1 MNATKNAKAQKTTKE
16 SCCMPMQ
23 SIAYM
28 QQSIA
33 GLFWH
38 FDAVHIRAN
47 RTFRGGSMKKY
58 QLKSVASLTAI
69 AFLSLAAPA
78 YAQDAAAD
86 AAAEESEEYAG
97 LDAIVV
103 TASGRDRTQ
112 IETSVS
118 VTSLGADLIQD
129 FQPSSEAEVFKLLPG
144 IQVPGTSGPG
154 GNSNIAVR
162 GLPVATGGAPFVQLQ
177 EDGLPVVLFGDIQFG
192 NNDYWTR
199 FDATVANVEAVRGG
213 SATTFASQAPGAV
226 INYISHTGQK
236 EGGYVEAQSG
246 IDYRQLQLNFRYGA
260 PIGEDTYFHF
270 GGLYKTGR
278 GPLNAGYSLSESMQ
292 FKANFTKEFA
302 DGKGLV
308 RVFLKFADTQE
319 PNYTGA
325 PALATISGGKVTNV
339 RPFPGF
345 DGRKD
350 TNYSKLN
357 KQFLIYNLDN
367 QLETVDMDGISTNQK
382 SVGLQFEY
390 EFSDTFKITNNFR
403 GSDLKGSF
411 ASPFLGIAPTASI
424 LGSTVNGRVVRA
436 IRYASGPNAGQVY
449 TGTYLDNNVNVKTN
463 IRELGSLVDDL
474 TLTGKFDTG
483 FAEITARA
491 GFFYM
496 EQNIAM
502 DWHVNKSTREL
513 SGNSPSQLDLYD
525 SATLT
530 SVANKITNQGI
541 SGYNNNWGDCCA
553 RNYDLSYTNT
563 APYAQLVLDNDMFN
577 IDGSVRFERVRA
589 KGAAIGGGAEFNVT
603 SGGVQIPAIRAN
615 GRFEKLDYS
624 RSYTSWTAGALWKA
638 TGDLSIFGRASR
650 GGRFNSD
657 RQTLSNK
664 FRPDGSLCTRAQAT
678 ALLCTDGVTPS
689 VDFVNQYEI
698 GVKNRG
704 SLGDGRYTL
713 ELTLLKGDFTRSD
726 FEPTTTG
733 ICPGGGCVIDNEF
746 KTQGAEFYGTV
757 RLGGFSFIANATYT
771 KAKQKFTST
780 RNGTQVAGSA
790 NFSRALNI
798 PDLSYSLSGNY
809 DFSDMASFGLTA
821 VGQSSTFDGALEY
834 PGKTIFNANLKVMP
848 IDNIE
853 LGINV
858 YNLFNTYD
866 ARGNGN
872 GTFGGGITGT
882 PVIGQTFT
890 GSVRFSF

>member
-1 MNATKNAKAQKTTKE
+1 
-16 SCCMPMQ
+16 
-23 SIAYM
+23 
-28 QQSIA
+28 
-33 GLFWH
+33 
-38 FDAVHIRAN
+38 
-47 RTFRGGSMKKY
+47 MKKNE
-58 QLKSVASLTAI
+58 LKSFASLGAI
-69 AFLSLAAPA
+69 AMLGLLAVPA
-78 YAQDAAAD
+78 AAQDAAA
-86 AAAEESEEYAG
+86 AEDEAVDEYDG

-112 IETSVS
+112 IESSIS
-118 VTSLGADLIQD
+118 VTSIDAQLIED
-129 FQPSSEAEVFKLLPG
+129 FQPSSEAEIFKLLPG

-192 NNDYWTR
+192 NNDYFTK
-199 FDATVANVEAVRGG
+199 FDPTVANIEAVRGG

-226 INYISHTGQK
+226 INYISNTGEK
-236 EGGYVEAQSG
+236 AGGYIELQQG
-246 IDYRQLQLNFRYGA
+246 IDFDQSQINFRYGS
-260 PIGEDTYFHF
+260 PIGDGTFFHI
-270 GGLYKTGR
+270 GGFYKTGK
-278 GPLNAGYSLSESMQ
+278 GPLNAGYRLSDSIQ
-292 FKANFTKEFA
+292 AKANFTKEFA
-302 DGKGLV
+302 DGKGLI
-308 RVFLKFADTQE
+308 RVFLKIADTQE

-325 PALATISGGKVTNV
+325 PALATISGGKVSNV

-350 TNYSKLN
+350 TNYSRLN
-357 KQFLIYNLDN
+357 KDFLIYNLDN
-367 QLETVDMDGISTNQK
+367 QLERVDMDGIRTNQK

-390 EFSDTFKITNNFR
+390 EFSDNFRVTNNFR
-403 GSDLKGSF
+403 GSDISGSF
-411 ASPFLGIAPTASI
+411 SSPFLGIATRASI
-424 LGSTVNGRVVRA
+424 IGSTVNGRTVQA
-436 IRYASGPNAGQVY
+436 IRYASGPNAGQLY
-449 TGTYLDNNVNVKTN
+449 TGTYVDNNVNVRTN
-463 IRELGSLVDDL
+463 IRELGSLVNDL
-474 TLTGKFDTG
+474 TLTGTFETG
-483 FAEITARA
+483 FAEITARG

-496 EQNIAM
+496 DQNIAM
-502 DWHVNKSTREL
+502 DWHVNRSLREL
-513 SGNSPSQLDLYD
+513 SGNSPSQLDLFD
-525 SATLT
+525 SATMT
-530 SVANKITNQGI
+530 GVANRITNEGI
-541 SGYNNNWGDCCA
+541 AGYNDNWGSCCS
-553 RNYDLSYTNT
+553 RNYDLSYVNT
-563 APYAQLVLDNDMFN
+563 APYAQLVLDNDNFN
-577 IDGSVRFERVRA
+577 IDGSVRFETVKA
-589 KGAAIGGGAEFNVT
+589 EGAVIGGGTSVNVL
-603 SGGVQIPAIRAN
+603 SGGVLIPALRAN
-615 GRFEKLDYS
+615 GVFERLDYK

-638 TGDLSIFGRASR
+638 SGDLSIFARASR

-657 RQTLSNK
+657 RQTLSGK

-704 SLGDGRYTL
+704 ALGSGRYTV
-713 ELTLLKGDFTRSD
+713 ELTLLKGDFKRSD

-746 KTQGAEFYGTV
+746 KTQGAEFYATM
-757 RLGGFSFIANATYT
+757 RFGGFSFIANATYT

-790 NFSRALNI
+790 NFARALNI

-809 DFSDMASFGLTA
+809 DFADIASIGVTA

-834 PGKTIFNANLKVMP
+834 PGKTLFNTNLKVMP
-848 IDNIE
+848 LNNVE

-866 ARGNGN
+866 VRGNGT

-882 PVIGQTFT
+882 PAIGRTLT